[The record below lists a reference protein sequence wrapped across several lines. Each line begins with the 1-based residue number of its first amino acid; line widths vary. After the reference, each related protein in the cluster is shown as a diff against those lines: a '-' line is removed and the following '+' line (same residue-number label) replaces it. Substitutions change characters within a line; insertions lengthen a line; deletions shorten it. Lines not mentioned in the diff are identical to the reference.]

1 MRQTFLQFLQAPG
14 RDTYLAVRGALIAS
28 PHYAPYSHDL
38 EDIEHAA
45 EKGAFDEARQL
56 FTDAV
61 ENLLLSPRA
70 HLLMAFV
77 ADKSGDAEAA
87 DMERQLA
94 SICCSGILATGDGSR
109 AQPYVVAR
117 TSDAYDMLQYLDRPP
132 TGQALAQIGNRR
144 IDVFT
149 CEDGGELCFDI
160 TEVFDRM
167 LVDMHIDGQAFRAP
181 HDEA

>member
-14 RDTYLAVRGALIAS
+14 RDTYLAVRESLIAS

-45 EKGAFDEARQL
+45 EKGRFEEARAL

-61 ENLLLSPRA
+61 ENLLISPRA

-77 ADKSGDAEAA
+77 AEKSGDAEAA
-87 DMERQLA
+87 EMERQLA
-94 SICCSGILATGDGSR
+94 SICCHGILSTGDGTR
-109 AQPYVVAR
+109 AQPFVVAR
-117 TSDAYDMLQYLDRPP
+117 TSDAYDMLQYLDKPP
-132 TGQALAQIGNRR
+132 TGQALVQLGARR
-144 IDVFT
+144 LDVFT
-149 CEDGGELCFDI
+149 VDDGSELCFDI

-167 LVDMHIDGQAFRAP
+167 LVDMHVDSKSFHAP
-181 HDEA
+181 HEDA

>member
-14 RDTYLAVRGALIAS
+14 RDTYLAVRQALIAS

-45 EKGAFDEARQL
+45 EKGDYARARGL

-77 ADKSGDAEAA
+77 AEKSGDAEAA
-87 DMERQLA
+87 EMERQLA
-94 SICCSGILATGDGSR
+94 SICCHGILSTGDGSR
-109 AQPYVVAR
+109 AQPFMVAR
-117 TSDAYDMLQYLDRPP
+117 TSDAHDMLQYLDRPP
-132 TGQALAQIGNRR
+132 TGQSLVQQGARR
-144 IDVFT
+144 LDVFVG
-149 CEDGGELCFDI
+149 EDGAELCFDI

-167 LVDMHIDGQAFRAP
+167 LVDMHVDSETFRAP
-181 HDEA
+181 RDDA